1 MLNSISSRPTNG
13 KLEGKETPRVTIN
26 FGEVS
31 RARLCD
37 LNSTRSQH
45 YLHLEF
51 AFQFFKTFK
60 FCFRFFLNGHHGAR
74 ALFVVSAFILAYLVI
89 KKVSITQLYIW

>member
-60 FCFRFFLNGHHGAR
+60 FCFHFF
-74 ALFVVSAFILAYLVI
+74 
-89 KKVSITQLYIW
+89 